1 MSLPTNKYWI
11 IWKHALGTYSEEDI
25 AGHEDAIVIIRSI
38 ILTINLLCAFLIMI
52 NIVIG
57 WL

>member
-1 MSLPTNKYWI
+1 MLLPTNKYWL

-38 ILTINLLCAFLIMI
+38 ILSINLLCAFLIMI